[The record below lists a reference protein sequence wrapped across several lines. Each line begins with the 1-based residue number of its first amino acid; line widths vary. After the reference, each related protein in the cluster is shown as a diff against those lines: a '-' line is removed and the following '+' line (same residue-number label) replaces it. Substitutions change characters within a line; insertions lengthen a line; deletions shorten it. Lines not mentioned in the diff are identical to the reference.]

1 MIKDNMTLLL
11 YYDETT
17 TLIYNMINNSVLGKI
32 DNDSSLIRYLLNIME
47 LHNVRVNENDY
58 LVLRKLDNVV
68 TTLQRVIIEF
78 YSGYDVKLK
87 KLLNKGYEVNHI
99 NKDKLDNRLCN
110 LELVSHLDNIKHRD
124 NKQYTVVY
132 SSNELLKLQHI
143 VKINQQYKKDTIY
156 LQKMNKYIIDSVIR
170 KDSNK
175 SIDKLFGCRYCDYLL
190 FNNVKTLTKK
200 NASII
205 RESNNRVTFTNVK
218 KYTKKS
224 AFSPTNIDRIISS
237 YDRYIVHRTIINNIE
252 VINKL
257 ISLKQNSNFK
267 LLLEKIDFIS
277 IIKELKYNYLHTP
290 NNYLIIEDN
299 ILLTLSIKDIFREI
313 RSKNKKLLILYLL
326 NIFKRLDSVKNNTN
340 YFKYKQRPTTLI
352 IPYLLKEDF
361 INIDLISKDLL
372 NYYKNI
378 TYSLLTRNTGN
389 TSSQL
394 IYRNSNLENKYKN
407 RDIKTI
413 EYIYTILSNNT
424 DLQKYGYIT
433 IEDLITSLRVL
444 NEERKNNGLS
454 YNNIL
459 NGTEKFVRRH
469 LNKDTQLI
477 NDLSKIGIKYIS
489 LNNKTISSILSYQK
503 EKKTYSLYL
512 NKKVIVLS
520 KLYKK

>member
-78 YSGYDVKLK
+78 YSRYDVKLK

-124 NKQYTVVY
+124 NKQYDVVY
-132 SSNELLKLQHI
+132 SSNDLLKLQHI

-175 SIDKLFGCRYCDYLL
+175 SIDKWFGCRYCDYLL

-200 NASII
+200 NTSTI
-205 RESNNRVTFTNVK
+205 RESNNRVTFSNVK

-224 AFSPTNIDRIISS
+224 VFSPTNLQSIISS
-237 YDRYIVHRTIINNIE
+237 YDRYIVHRTIINNLE

-267 LLLEKIDFIS
+267 LLLEKIDFIP
-277 IIKELKYNYLHTP
+277 IIKELKIIIYIL
-290 NNYLIIEDN
+290 LII
-299 ILLTLSIKDIFREI
+299 T
-313 RSKNKKLLILYLL
+313 
-326 NIFKRLDSVKNNTN
+326 
-340 YFKYKQRPTTLI
+340 
-352 IPYLLKEDF
+352 
-361 INIDLISKDLL
+361 
-372 NYYKNI
+372 
-378 TYSLLTRNTGN
+378 
-389 TSSQL
+389 
-394 IYRNSNLENKYKN
+394 
-407 RDIKTI
+407 
-413 EYIYTILSNNT
+413 
-424 DLQKYGYIT
+424 
-433 IEDLITSLRVL
+433 
-444 NEERKNNGLS
+444 
-454 YNNIL
+454 
-459 NGTEKFVRRH
+459 
-469 LNKDTQLI
+469 
-477 NDLSKIGIKYIS
+477 
-489 LNNKTISSILSYQK
+489 
-503 EKKTYSLYL
+503 
-512 NKKVIVLS
+512 
-520 KLYKK
+520 